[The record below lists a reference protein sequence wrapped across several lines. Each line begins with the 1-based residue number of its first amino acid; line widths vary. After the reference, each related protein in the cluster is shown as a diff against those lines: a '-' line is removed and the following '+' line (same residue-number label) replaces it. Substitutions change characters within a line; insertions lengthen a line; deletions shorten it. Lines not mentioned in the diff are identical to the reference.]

1 MGSNGE
7 VVIGYMGRLAA
18 EKRVADMTNLAD
30 IPNTKLVIV
39 GDGPA
44 RAEVEKQLPHA
55 VFTGGLGGEDLPRAV
70 ASMDVFCSTGEL
82 ETFCQAVQEAKAC
95 GLPVISPRKGGPID
109 LIDPSRTG
117 WLYEP
122 GDMTD
127 FRSRVVDLVGDDYKR
142 HAMGIA
148 ARASIENR
156 TWENLCAELVEHY
169 KEAIRLAG
177 RSTRIRAVL

>member
-1 MGSNGE
+1 MGSE
-7 VVIGYMGRLAA
+7 MCIR
-18 EKRVADMTNLAD
+18 DS
-30 IPNTKLVIV
+30 PNTKLVIV

-109 LIDPSRTG
+109 LIDSSRTG

>member
-1 MGSNGE
+1 
-7 VVIGYMGRLAA
+7 
-18 EKRVADMTNLAD
+18 
-30 IPNTKLVIV
+30 
-39 GDGPA
+39 
-44 RAEVEKQLPHA
+44 
-55 VFTGGLGGEDLPRAV
+55 
-70 ASMDVFCSTGEL
+70 MDVFCSTGEL

-122 GDMTD
+122 GDMND